1 MIIIESVIWTNSAKL
16 DLKLIYEFY
25 KYVKKT
31 PQGAKN
37 VKDDIL
43 TAAKSITF
51 TEQYQKDN
59 INPNY
64 RRVVIRHFKLLYKT
78 QDDVVIIMRVFRT
91 QQDPNKLKS
100 YFEQ

>member
-1 MIIIESVIWTNSAKL
+1 MDKIESVIWTNSAKL
-16 DLKLIYEFY
+16 DLKLIYQYY

-43 TAAKSITF
+43 EAAKSVKF
-51 TEQYQKDN
+51 AEQFQKDD

-64 RRVVIRHFKLLYKT
+64 RRIVVRHFKLIYKT
-78 QDDVVIIMRVFRT
+78 QNNVIIIMRVFRT
-91 QQDPNKLKS
+91 QQDPNKLKED
-100 YFEQ
+100 FE